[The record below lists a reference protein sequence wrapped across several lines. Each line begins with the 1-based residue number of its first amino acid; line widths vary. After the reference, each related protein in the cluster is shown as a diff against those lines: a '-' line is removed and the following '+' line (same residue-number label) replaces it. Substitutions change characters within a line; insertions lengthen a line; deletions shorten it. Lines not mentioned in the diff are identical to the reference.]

1 MPRPNP
7 PLEAGPMA
15 RNDGKII
22 VSVHCDVIWKAARIK
37 LLRKERKRLYY
48 GNLDNIVCVAEVL
61 RSVMPRV
68 KDRRTKF
75 YFTNGEET
83 TMAGAKAVMHREG
96 KALYIPVDVTNASRN
111 ADVNVEWAQNVD
123 KKALKKALAVPKL
136 KVGFRNGH
144 HDETMIYGKKY
155 PTFSL
160 NIPLEGKVHAKSKVS
175 FWKARRF
182 GRAVAEILKRVRKNY
197 DEICIFRKRAAKPS

>member
-1 MPRPNP
+1 
-7 PLEAGPMA
+7 MA
-15 RNDGKII
+15 KNSGKII
-22 VSVHCDVIWKAARIK
+22 VTTHCDVVWKAAKIK

-61 RSVMPRV
+61 RSVMPRI

-83 TMAGAKAVMHREG
+83 TMIGAKAVMHREG
-96 KALYIPVDVTNASRN
+96 KALYIPIDVTTSSKKC
-111 ADVNVEWAQNVD
+111 DVNIEWIHNLD
-123 KKALKKALAVPKL
+123 KKELKRALGYLPKL

-144 HDETMIYGKKY
+144 HDETMIFGKKY

-160 NIPLEGKVHAKSKVS
+160 NLPIDGKVHGKSKVS

-182 GRAVAEILKRVRKNY
+182 GRAVAEILRRVRRNY
-197 DEICIFRKRAAKPS
+197 DSICTSKTRKKAA

>member
-1 MPRPNP
+1 MKRK
-7 PLEAGPMA
+7 
-15 RNDGKII
+15 NDGKII
-22 VSVHCDVIWKAARIK
+22 VSVHCDVVWKAAKIK

-61 RSVMPRV
+61 RSVMPRI

-83 TMAGAKAVMHREG
+83 SMYGAKAVMHREG
-96 KALYIPVDVTNASRN
+96 RALYIPVDVTNASKK
-111 ADVNVEWAQNVD
+111 ADVNIEWVHNMD
-123 KKALKKALAVPKL
+123 KRKLKKALGYLPKL

-144 HDETMIYGKKY
+144 HDETLIYGKKY
-155 PTFSL
+155 PAFSL
-160 NIPLEGKVHAKSKVS
+160 NLPIEGEVHGKSKVS

-182 GRAVAEILKRVRKNY
+182 GRAVAEILRRMRKNY
-197 DEICIFRKRAAKPS
+197 DSVCQFKKTGRQAG

>member
-1 MPRPNP
+1 MK
-7 PLEAGPMA
+7 
-15 RNDGKII
+15 NDGKII
-22 VSVHCDVIWKAARIK
+22 VSVHCDVVWKAAKIK

-83 TMAGAKAVMHREG
+83 TMYGAKAVMHREG
-96 KALYIPVDVTNASRN
+96 RALYIPIDVTTANKS
-111 ADVNVEWAQNVD
+111 ADVNIEWVHNID
-123 KKALKKALAVPKL
+123 RRELKRALGYLPRL

-144 HDETMIYGKKY
+144 HDETLIYGKKY
-155 PTFSL
+155 PSFSL
-160 NIPLEGKVHAKSKVS
+160 NLPIDGKVHGKSKVS
-175 FWKARRF
+175 FWKVRRF
-182 GRAVAEILKRVRKNY
+182 GRAVAEILRRLRRNY
-197 DEICIFRKRAAKPS
+197 DIICAFQKRRRKA

>member
-1 MPRPNP
+1 MR
-7 PLEAGPMA
+7 
-15 RNDGKII
+15 RKNDGKII
-22 VSVHCDVIWKAARIK
+22 VSVHCDVVWKAAKIK

-48 GNLDNIVCVAEVL
+48 GNLDNIICVAEVL

-83 TMAGAKAVMHREG
+83 TMYGAKAVMHREG
-96 KALYIPVDVTNASRN
+96 RALYIPVDVTTASKT
-111 ADVNVEWAQNVD
+111 ADVNIEWIHNMD
-123 KKALKKALAVPKL
+123 KRELKKALGYLPKL

-144 HDETMIYGKKY
+144 HDETLVYGKKY
-155 PTFSL
+155 PSFSL
-160 NIPLEGKVHAKSKVS
+160 NLPIEGEVHGKSKVS

-182 GRAVAEILKRVRKNY
+182 GRAVAEILRRMRKNY
-197 DEICIFRKRAAKPS
+197 DSVCQFEKKK